1 MPSEAIKVVARFRP
15 RNVIEAMKNDN
26 PKEMVF
32 LDDDQKTVECIE
44 GDTPKRK
51 AYTLDLI
58 FPTNTNQMQ
67 MFELIGTTPVDN
79 VLDGY
84 NSTLFAYG
92 QTGAGKTFSL
102 VGKLDNPELFGII
115 PRAGQYLFEKLDLP
129 CYTSSVVKMTACEV
143 YMDKLKDILRPS
155 KKDLLIRQTRKG
167 VTYIEGIHEEY
178 VTNIQEMFGLMN
190 LGFSNRT
197 TAATGMNAESSRSHC
212 IFSLE
217 IKTTTDEGSVKEGRL
232 YFIDLAGSE
241 RVSKTGAT
249 GILLEE
255 AKAIN
260 SSLTALGNV
269 IGQLSKQDKKG
280 KKAHVPFRDSTLTH
294 LLKDSLSG
302 NTKTC
307 LLVCAT
313 MDDWNLEETIST
325 LRFASR
331 AKLLKNKVKAK
342 RSVSPGKMLTVIGKQ
357 RDILIEACELCHS
370 MLACN
375 FQINMCETPVH
386 DILDVLKKMLKDD
399 FPEAEDFGDMNSAAH
414 AAAEAAAAKAAEEAA
429 KAAAAKAAEDDEVE
443 DFDDDEIESVESE
456 EEEEDEKIDEVEQAK
471 LDEITRLRKLV
482 QESKMIIMGCH
493 NQTIDLDIN
502 IKKMQKSAAFYKN
515 ELAKHPKVP
524 PPPSAEELARI
535 AREKQERED
544 NKMDMIAKYKRDL
557 RVYKYTLDLTRVE
570 WKKNQTLALKKMN
583 AHRKV
588 IAKYK
593 GDKTMLLSIVQ
604 DLESKVAE
612 ANRRLR
618 LGQQQQ
624 REANALLGYAAP
636 VDGMKSLDK
645 HAANAL
651 AGFIKTAGP
660 TSGNPSRMISGS
672 SSSGLS
678 Q

>member
-1 MPSEAIKVVARFRP
+1 MPSENIKVVARFRP

-26 PKEMVF
+26 PQELVF
-32 LDDDQKTVECIE
+32 LDDDQKTVSILE
-44 GDTPKRK
+44 GESETKK
-51 AYTLDLI
+51 KYTLDLV
-58 FPTNTNQMQ
+58 FPTNTTQIQ
-67 MFELIGTTPVDN
+67 MFELIGNQTVDN
-79 VLDGY
+79 CLDGY

-102 VGKLDNPELFGII
+102 VGKLTNPELFGVI
-115 PRAGQYLFEKLDLP
+115 PRAGQYLFEKLDDP
-129 CYTSSVVKMTACEV
+129 GYSSSVVKMTACEV
-143 YMDKLKDILRPS
+143 YMEKLKDILRPS
-155 KKDLLIRQTRKG
+155 KKELKIRQTRKG

-178 VTNIQEMFGLMN
+178 VTNIQELFSLMN
-190 LGFSNRT
+190 LGFTNRT

-212 IFSLE
+212 LFSLE
-217 IKTTTDEGSVKEGRL
+217 IKTTTTDGAVKNGRL

-249 GILLEE
+249 GLIFEQ

-260 SSLTALGNV
+260 ASLTALGNV
-269 IGQLSKQDKKG
+269 ISQLSKDKG
-280 KKAHVPFRDSTLTH
+280 GGHIPFRDSTLTH
-294 LLKDSLSG
+294 LLKDSLAG
-302 NTKTC
+302 NTKTT

-313 MDDWNLEETIST
+313 MDSWNLEETIST
-325 LRFASR
+325 MRFATR
-331 AKLLKNKVKAK
+331 AKKIKNKTKVQ
-342 RSVSPGKMLTVIGKQ
+342 RSVSPLQMQKMIAEQHNV
-357 RDILIEACELCHS
+357 LINATELCHQ
-370 MLACN
+370 MLKEN
-375 FQINMCETPVH
+375 FKTDKCEVPVQE
-386 DILDVLKKMLKDD
+386 ILVVLKKMLKDE
-399 FPEAEDFGDMNSAAH
+399 FPAGGSFDDLAAGADAVAAKVAADDKAK
-414 AAAEAAAAKAAEEAA
+414 AAAEAASAAGDVEDV
-429 KAAAAKAAEDDEVE
+429 DDE
-443 DFDDDEIESVESE
+443 DIEEVESE
-456 EEEEDEKIDEVEQAK
+456 SESEDETIDEVELAK
-471 LDEITRLRKLV
+471 LAEIERLRKLV
-482 QESKMIIMGCH
+482 AESKMIIMKCH
-493 NQTIDLDIN
+493 NETTDLDKTIEKL
-502 IKKMQKSAAFYKN
+502 KKSSAFYKE

-524 PPPSAEELARI
+524 PPPTAEELARK
-535 AREKQERED
+535 AREKQEET
-544 NKMDMIAKYKRDL
+544 MDLIAKYKRDL

-651 AGFIKTAGP
+651 KDFMVAAGP
-660 TSGNPSRMISGS
+660 TSGRPSKMISKERIGVDDD
-672 SSSGLS
+672 LS
-678 Q
+678 DDGD